1 MLLVQEQKCEHV
13 DNNDNEWVVYLA
25 ATYHVV
31 CTKKLF
37 TTYKT
42 RNFGTVKMANTSF
55 SKIVGIGNLC
65 IKTNVGFTVM
75 LKNVR
80 HVPDLCFN
88 LISTLVM
95 DRAGYC
101 NHLGNGRWKLTKG
114 PMVVARGRI
123 CYGLYM
129 THVKTCKKKF
139 NAVETIEKTPQ
150 LRVMVNSVVPKR
162 VKFSLPDSVTDG
174 GAICDEE
181 CRDGK
186 PATCDEDEMKDSKDL
201 EQGERAPTLEMVEP
215 HEKRST
221 GECRKDNFKNIW
233 SFDEG
238 EPEN

>member
-1 MLLVQEQKCEHV
+1 MNCRHWRKEQIEDKDHKHDDEKGTTAVVDDEEVVVLLIQEQKCEHV

-88 LISTLVM
+88 LISTPVM
-95 DRAGYC
+95 DRTGYY
-101 NHLGNGRWKLTKG
+101 NHLGNR
-114 PMVVARGRI
+114 R
-123 CYGLYM
+123 
-129 THVKTCKKKF
+129 
-139 NAVETIEKTPQ
+139 
-150 LRVMVNSVVPKR
+150 
-162 VKFSLPDSVTDG
+162 
-174 GAICDEE
+174 
-181 CRDGK
+181 
-186 PATCDEDEMKDSKDL
+186 
-201 EQGERAPTLEMVEP
+201 
-215 HEKRST
+215 
-221 GECRKDNFKNIW
+221 
-233 SFDEG
+233 
-238 EPEN
+238 